1 MQWIQDNWA
10 LITTCVLL
18 AVRVVE
24 SVVQATAT
32 DKDDKLWSVIK
43 KVIGIFFK
51 IS

>member
-1 MQWIQDNWA
+1 MEWLTANWA
-10 LITTCVLL
+10 LLTTVVLL

-32 DKDDKLWSVIK
+32 TKDDAIFAVVK